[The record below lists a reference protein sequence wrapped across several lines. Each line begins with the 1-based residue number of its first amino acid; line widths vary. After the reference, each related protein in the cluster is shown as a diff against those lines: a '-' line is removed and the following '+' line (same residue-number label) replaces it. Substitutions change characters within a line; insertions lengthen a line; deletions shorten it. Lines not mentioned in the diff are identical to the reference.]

1 MKFRISSILVF
12 LNLIF
17 FINLYAQKN
26 EQNNLS
32 LNEAINLTLNNH
44 PLLEQALDQ
53 ADAAEAKIN
62 QQKSFYY
69 PRVEG
74 DLTYVRIGPV
84 PSIEFNGHSFE
95 LAPANN
101 YNANISASQ
110 LVYDFGKRSTILE
123 LVKSYK
129 LSALDKID
137 LIKNNLIY
145 QTIQTYYTILF
156 LEKSL
161 DVNNEQ
167 ILTLQQ
173 HIELTGK
180 KVESGSATDFDI
192 LTTQVRVADAQN
204 QKTDIENALHKQIIA
219 LNGLFGRPSES
230 PVNLTDELKIDSS
243 AFDLESLINKAYT
256 DRPEMKL
263 AQDAEKNAE
272 ISKKVARL
280 NDRPNLS
287 MMASLGVKNG
297 YQPDLNDPTVNWTA
311 GVHASIPIFNGNLKK
326 AKVAEAEANMKSSAE
341 EINVLKRKIKL
352 EVEQA
357 AADAEANRSKIK
369 TTEIQVEHA
378 LQAVS
383 RAGSQYRDGV
393 ITNLDLID
401 TETSLAQARLMYFR
415 VVYQNILSR
424 YNLKKAVGD
433 FIAE

>member
-1 MKFRISSILVF
+1 
-12 LNLIF
+12 
-17 FINLYAQKN
+17 
-26 EQNNLS
+26 
-32 LNEAINLTLNNH
+32 
-44 PLLEQALDQ
+44 
-53 ADAAEAKIN
+53 
-62 QQKSFYY
+62 
-69 PRVEG
+69 
-74 DLTYVRIGPV
+74 
-84 PSIEFNGHSFE
+84 
-95 LAPANN
+95 
-101 YNANISASQ
+101 
-110 LVYDFGKRSTILE
+110 
-123 LVKSYK
+123 
-129 LSALDKID
+129 
-137 LIKNNLIY
+137 
-145 QTIQTYYTILF
+145 
-156 LEKSL
+156 
-161 DVNNEQ
+161 
-167 ILTLQQ
+167 
-173 HIELTGK
+173 
-180 KVESGSATDFDI
+180 
-192 LTTQVRVADAQN
+192 
-204 QKTDIENALHKQIIA
+204 
-219 LNGLFGRPSES
+219 
-230 PVNLTDELKIDSS
+230 LTDELKIDSS